1 MSSVRNAAQQTQS
14 GFVLHTYPYKETS
27 LVIEVFAREAGRV
40 GLVARGARRPKS
52 ALRGLLM
59 PFQPLLFS
67 WFGKTE
73 LGTLR
78 GAEWQG
84 GIRQLEGLGLMC
96 GFYLNELL
104 LKFLAREDPHETLFD
119 GYRQAVAELAAQTEP
134 SATLRKF
141 EKRLLEELG
150 YALTLDHDVASGRPI
165 EPGLRYTYL
174 VDKGPVAS
182 NESIPG
188 GISISGKALHDLARE
203 HYDEP
208 ETQAQIKL
216 LMRHLVNHHLGHQE
230 LYTRQFLRELQQL

>member
-1 MSSVRNAAQQTQS
+1 MTSGRNAAQQTQS

-27 LVIEVFAREAGRV
+27 LVIEVFARESGRV

-67 WFGKTE
+67 WLGKAE

-84 GIRQLEGLGLMC
+84 GIRQLEGLALMC

-104 LKFLAREDPHETLFD
+104 LKFLAREDPHEILFD
-119 GYRQAVAELAAQTEP
+119 GYRQAVAELAAKAEP

-141 EKRLLEELG
+141 EKRLLDELG
-150 YALTLDHDVASGRPI
+150 YALTLDHDVVSGRPI

-174 VDKGPVAS
+174 VDKGPVALS
-182 NESIPG
+182 ESITD
-188 GISISGKALHDLARE
+188 GIAISGKALHDLARDR
-203 HYDEP
+203 YDEP
-208 ETQAQIKL
+208 DTLAQIKL
-216 LMRHLVNHHLGHQE
+216 LMRHLINHHLGNQE